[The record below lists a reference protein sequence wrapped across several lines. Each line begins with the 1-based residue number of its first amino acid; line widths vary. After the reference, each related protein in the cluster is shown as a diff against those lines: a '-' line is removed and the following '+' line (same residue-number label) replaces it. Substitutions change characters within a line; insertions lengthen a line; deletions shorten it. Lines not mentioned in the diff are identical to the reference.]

1 MFCTVFFATWFT
13 NILGRHC
20 KVLYHKRSFHTQV
33 AINHQSSGQQKLWLT
48 FLKVSNGKKYFH
60 HSLKENICRK
70 KVSKHCLIL
79 LSLIFLDHSIS
90 ARNNEKEK
98 QSFKK
103 LGIRC
108 NPVLP
113 CQPHHTNNSIFPL
126 SFHQQR
132 DICGW
137 TRSFPDLFQTNNNNL
152 QSYGTIQAFIW
163 FINCYRFMR
172 LHWLPYLSHGGHKRG
187 ASVKALQLFLGVYF
201 FDLNIF
207 DLETWI

>member
-1 MFCTVFFATWFT
+1 MFCTVFFATLVYKYFGET
-13 NILGRHC
+13 LQGALSQEKLPHPGG
-20 KVLYHKRSFHTQV
+20 HH
-33 AINHQSSGQQKLWLT
+33 SSIIWATKTLID

-79 LSLIFLDHSIS
+79 LSLIFLDHSTS

-132 DICGW
+132 EICGW

-172 LHWLPYLSHGGHKRG
+172 LHWLFYLSHGGHKRG
-187 ASVKALQLFLGVYF
+187 AFVKALQLFLGVYF